1 MYKVLVKYAFQ
12 PISKYVFKYF
22 VIGTLEMDYNLM
34 SVVLELLSAPFLVNT
49 PVQKSTMLSTS
60 CTKLFTR

>member
-22 VIGTLEMDYNLM
+22 VIATLEMDSNLM
-34 SVVLELLSAPFLVNT
+34 SIVLELLSAPFLVNT
-49 PVQKSTMLSTS
+49 QLQNQLCCLLV

>member
-12 PISKYVFKYF
+12 PISKCVFKYF
-22 VIGTLEMDYNLM
+22 VIATLEMNSNIM
-34 SVVLELLSAPFLVNT
+34 SIVLELFYVPLLVNT
-49 PVQKSTMLSTS
+49 PLRNRLCCLLV

>member
-49 PVQKSTMLSTS
+49 PVG
-60 CTKLFTR
+60 